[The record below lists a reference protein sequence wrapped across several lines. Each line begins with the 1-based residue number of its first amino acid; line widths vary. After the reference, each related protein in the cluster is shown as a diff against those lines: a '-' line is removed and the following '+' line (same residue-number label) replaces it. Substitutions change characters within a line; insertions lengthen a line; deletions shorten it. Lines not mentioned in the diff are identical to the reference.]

1 MLDFLFRRGNPT
13 NNWRRSSN
21 LKLAAELHAPAL
33 NGVTLGSPFDQL
45 SSLGRN
51 DDTEY
56 GTFCYYDLGIGV
68 DRAQDGALD
77 GYTVVLADENGKFKP
92 FRGILTWKDGQ
103 IGTAEL
109 RQDMLQSIFGE
120 WYWLDEDE
128 DESIAFFEYP
138 SHEMQV
144 ELALSGAAK
153 RIILTRHRLMS
164 NPAQR
169 ESYGVDK
176 AWPPQYPHT

>member
-1 MLDFLFRRGNPT
+1 
-13 NNWRRSSN
+13 
-21 LKLAAELHAPAL
+21 
-33 NGVTLGSPFDQL
+33 
-45 SSLGRN
+45 
-51 DDTEY
+51 
-56 GTFCYYDLGIGV
+56 
-68 DRAQDGALD
+68 
-77 GYTVVLADENGKFKP
+77 
-92 FRGILTWKDGQ
+92 
-103 IGTAEL
+103 
-109 RQDMLQSIFGE
+109 MLQSIFGE